1 MVNFTTF
8 SGFVFLFSF
17 TPKNGRALQP
27 LSCMAQIKMK
37 EKRKI
42 GTIYKRFCRDGLA
55 TGSLEIGSFFPF
67 FLPLGG
73 YAISRGSPLATLAGC
88 ADGAEC
94 GAVIEG
100 RKYRNRGPFLETIS
114 IILFP
119 L

>member
-17 TPKNGRALQP
+17 TPKNGRALPP
-27 LSCMAQIKMK
+27 LSCMAQIRMK

-42 GTIYKRFCRDGLA
+42 GRIFKRFCRDPLA

-73 YAISRGSPLATLAGC
+73 YAISRGSQRGRLDTAKQNQPTPLDHQIIGIEASTL
-88 ADGAEC
+88 DGSASNK
-94 GAVIEG
+94 
-100 RKYRNRGPFLETIS
+100 R
-114 IILFP
+114 
-119 L
+119 